1 MPRQARIV
9 LSGYLHHVTQRGNY
23 RQNIFFEDQDRVVY
37 LKYFNEN
44 AQKYGVQVYAFC
56 LMDNHVHFIVKPLA
70 ENSLAKTFRVTHQRY
85 SLYLNNRLKQFGHRW
100 QSRFYSCV
108 LLGEHIAKAIRYVE
122 RNPVR
127 AGMVQVPWQYVWS
140 SARAHLGKKYKI
152 ITITDIEEDYHIGSW
167 KNYIANEDIQEDM
180 INIRQSTQQGK
191 AAGPLSSIQNMEMI
205 VNRKLLVS
213 NRGRPLKSG

>member
-23 RQNIFFEDQDRVVY
+23 RQNIFFEDQDRAIY
-37 LKYFNEN
+37 LKYLNEN
-44 AQKYGVQVYAFC
+44 AQKYGVQIYAFC
-56 LMDNHVHFIVKPLA
+56 LMDNHVHFIVKPI
-70 ENSLAKTFRVTHQRY
+70 EKNSLAKTFRVVHQRY

-108 LLGEHIAKAIRYVE
+108 LLGEHIVKAMRYVE

-127 AGMVQVPWQYVWS
+127 AGMVQMPWQYAWS

-152 ITITDIEEDYHIGSW
+152 ITLSNIDDNYHVGSW
-167 KNYIANEDIQEDM
+167 KNYIAKEDSLEDINKGD
-180 INIRQSTQQGK
+180 RHFFSY
-191 AAGPLSSIQNMEMI
+191 PC
-205 VNRKLLVS
+205 V
-213 NRGRPLKSG
+213 

>member
-56 LMDNHVHFIVKPLA
+56 LMDNHVQFIVKPLA

-140 SARAHLGKKYKI
+140 SARAH
-152 ITITDIEEDYHIGSW
+152 
-167 KNYIANEDIQEDM
+167 
-180 INIRQSTQQGK
+180 
-191 AAGPLSSIQNMEMI
+191 SS
-205 VNRKLLVS
+205 
-213 NRGRPLKSG
+213 

>member
-37 LKYFNEN
+37 LKYLNEN
-44 AQKYGVQVYAFC
+44 AQKYGVQIYAFC

-70 ENSLAKTFRVTHQRY
+70 KDSLAKSFRVTHQRY

-127 AGMVQVPWQYVWS
+127 AGMVQVPWQYAWS
-140 SARAHLGKKYKI
+140 SARARLGKEYKI
-152 ITITDIEEDYHIGSW
+152 ITLSDIDDECHVSSW
-167 KNYIANEDIQEDM
+167 KNYIAEEDRQEDM
-180 INIRQSTQQGK
+180 LDIRQSTQQGK
-191 AAGPLSSIQNMEMI
+191 AAGTLSIIQNTELI
-205 VNRKLLVS
+205 VHRNLLVS
-213 NRGRPLKSG
+213 TRGRPLKS